1 MGLVAIGT
9 AYRLGE
15 ERSSDDVNGRGSRYR
30 NFTRYRDL
38 VLGLALR
45 DVKVRYQ
52 LSVLGLYWAVLNPL
66 LMALIWSFV
75 FARIF
80 HAKGMEGV
88 PYVVFLFCGLT
99 FWNLFANSL
108 MTATNSLTG
117 NASLLSKLYFPRI
130 ILPTASVLARL
141 VDFGF
146 SLIVL
151 AIFMAAYHVRP
162 GPYIGWLPLLLLIEL
177 VFTLGMAYLVA
188 SLNVLYRDVNQMVGV
203 VLLLWM
209 YLSPVFYLADQIPAK
224 IRKYFLLNAVGEL
237 VGMQS
242 GLVLGGPMFSFHVL
256 GMVALISLGVLV
268 LGLIVFNRLEP
279 LFAEVM

>member
-1 MGLVAIGT
+1 MGKMAGS
-9 AYRLGE
+9 E
-15 ERSSDDVNGRGSRYR
+15 EETGKGARYR
-30 NFTRYRDL
+30 AFLRYKDL

-66 LMALIWSFV
+66 LMALVWAFV
-75 FARIF
+75 FSKIF
-80 HAKGMEGV
+80 RATGMEGV

-108 MTATNSLTG
+108 ITATNSLTG

-151 AIFMAAYHVRP
+151 AIFMAAYHIRP
-162 GPYIGWLPLLLLIEL
+162 GPYIWWIPLLLMIQL

-188 SLNVLYRDVNQMVGV
+188 SLNVLYRDVNQIVV
-203 VLLLWM
+203 VLMMLWM
-209 YLSPVFYLADQIPAK
+209 YLSPVFFTINQIPAS
-224 IRKYFLLNAVGEL
+224 ISKYFLFNAVGEL
-237 VGMQS
+237 VGMES
-242 GLVLGGPMFSFHVL
+242 ALVLNGPMFHFHVL
-256 GMVALISLGVLV
+256 AIEALISGAVF
-268 LGLIVFNRLEP
+268 IVGFVVFHRLEP
-279 LFAEVM
+279 FFAEVM

>member
-1 MGLVAIGT
+1 MSYT
-9 AYRLGE
+9 SNK
-15 ERSSDDVNGRGSRYR
+15 SSSVPPEKNKDKGSMYS
-30 NFTRYRDL
+30 NFVRYRDL
-38 VLGLALR
+38 ALALALR
-45 DVKVRYQ
+45 DVKIRYQ

-66 LMALIWSFV
+66 LMALIWAFV
-75 FARIF
+75 FSKIF
-80 HAKGMEGV
+80 HAAGMEGV
-88 PYVVFLFCGLT
+88 PYVVFLFTGLT

-108 MTATNSLTG
+108 LTATNSLTG

-146 SLIVL
+146 SVIVL
-151 AIFMAAYHVRP
+151 AIFMIAYHIKP
-162 GPYIGWLPLLLLIEL
+162 GSHAGWIPLLLLIEV

-188 SLNVLYRDVNQMVGV
+188 SLNVLYRDVNQMLGV

-209 YLSPVFYLADQIPAK
+209 YLSPVFYLVNQIPGN
-224 IRKYFLLNAVGEL
+224 IRPYFIFNAIGEL

-242 GLVLGGPMFSFHVL
+242 TLLLSDKMFSFHIL
-256 GMVALISLGVLV
+256 GLDAIISLGVL
-268 LGLIVFNRLEP
+268 LIGLLVFNHLEP

>member
-1 MGLVAIGT
+1 MEET
-9 AYRLGE
+9 GE
-15 ERSSDDVNGRGSRYR
+15 GMAKGSRYR
-30 NFTRYRDL
+30 NLVRYKDL

-45 DVKVRYQ
+45 DVKMRYQ
-52 LSVLGLYWAVLNPL
+52 LSVLGLYWAILNPL
-66 LMALIWSFV
+66 FLALIWNYV
-75 FARIF
+75 FRIIF
-80 HAKGMEGV
+80 RAQGIEGV

-99 FWNLFANSL
+99 FWNLFANSVL
-108 MTATNSLTG
+108 TATNCLTG
-117 NASLLSKLYFPRI
+117 NASLLSKIYFPRI

-151 AIFMAAYHVRP
+151 AIFMAIYHVRP
-162 GPYIGWLPLLLLIEL
+162 GPYIGWIPLLLLIEL

-188 SLNVLYRDVNQMVGV
+188 SLNVLYRDVSQMVGV

-209 YLSPVFYLADQIPAK
+209 YLSPVFYTMDQLQAL
-224 IRKYFLLNAVGEL
+224 RGYFWINAIGEL

-242 GLVLGGPMFSFHVL
+242 SLVLERTRFAISELAVATLIAVGILAL
-256 GMVALISLGVLV
+256 GI
-268 LGLIVFNRLEP
+268 IVFRRLEP